1 MSNQEEIKKLKEEIE
16 FYKQKSEQYSQYWR
30 LALTEGKKAK
40 QDEINVARFNV
51 ARILTSLLLK
61 DIKRICFT
69 DSIPNDGLKSDIIFT
84 LNKLKNEMNIH
95 FEDGMFYFYS
105 EQGNKSIVDGIDL
118 TQYEIY
124 NKEWMK

>member
-1 MSNQEEIKKLKEEIE
+1 MSEIEIQKLKEEIE

-69 DSIPNDGLKSDIIFT
+69 DSIPNDGLKSDVIFT

-118 TQYEIY
+118 TQYETY